1 MYTIDKQQDLN
12 LFPSFMTEITQ
23 TLSILTLF
31 NCQHESS
38 IEKPFISIIM
48 QYKFIFA

>member
-12 LFPSFMTEITQ
+12 LFPSIMTEITQ
-23 TLSILTLF
+23 TLSILILF

-38 IEKPFISIIM
+38 IENPFLPIIM
-48 QYKFIFA
+48 